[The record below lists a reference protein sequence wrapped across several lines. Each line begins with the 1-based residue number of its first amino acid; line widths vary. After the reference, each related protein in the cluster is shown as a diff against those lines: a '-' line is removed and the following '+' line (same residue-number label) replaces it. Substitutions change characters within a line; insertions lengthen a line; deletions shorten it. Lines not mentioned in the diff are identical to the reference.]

1 MVFDMPPDNYF
12 DMTVVTYLDIR
23 FQILILKK
31 IYLFTTLLQQ
41 QKVTAKYSN
50 ICCISSQFCSKKE
63 LLFLEQNRP
72 DIQRI
77 LAYFAVTFLL
87 PQWGS
92 SYKDR

>member
-1 MVFDMPPDNYF
+1 MK
-12 DMTVVTYLDIR
+12 VVTYLDIR
-23 FQILILKK
+23 FQILIFKK
-31 IYLFTTLLQQ
+31 IYLFTTLLQ

-77 LAYFAVTFLL
+77 LEYFAVTFLL
-87 PQWGS
+87 PQWSS